1 MVERKTFS
9 TALNM
14 FTWFWVRTNSHT
26 IYHDC
31 RFLEVVELLS
41 VQVFRIKCKIETQ
54 KLSAD
59 TKYACYL
66 IFKLSQEC
74 HGLQCPVKVQDVH
87 LRKNRELKFLYFRS
101 PRSVNLHASGGVPKQ
116 REDGLMEVIVWEFS
130 SGNKDHVPMSLKLR
144 CYEENMSG
152 LIVYGIE
159 FRPK

>member
-1 MVERKTFS
+1 
-9 TALNM
+9 M
-14 FTWFWVRTNSHT
+14 FTWFCVLTNSHT

-41 VQVFRIKCKIETQ
+41 VQVFRIKYKIETQ

-59 TKYACYL
+59 TQYACYL

-74 HGLQCPVKVQDVH
+74 HGLQCPVKVQNVL
-87 LRKNRELKFLYFRS
+87 LRKNREPY
-101 PRSVNLHASGGVPKQ
+101 PRSVNLHASGRVPEQ
-116 REDGLMEVIVWEFS
+116 REDGLMEVIVWEFN